1 MSCVANTIWTV
12 KVVRKMFLLAVLALL
27 PQSPALAMQSVLLS
41 WNPSQVPGVVGYKV
55 YSGAASQ
62 SYTSVIDVGNATNVM
77 IPALPDGSTNYFSA
91 TTYDALT
98 NESVHSAEVVF
109 VVPSATTLDTNSS
122 VTNIVVN
129 PTPPNPT
136 PANVPS
142 ILNAVANLTVTTNPA
157 DASSMIVSWDAST
170 DAGVAGYQVF
180 YGTASG
186 NYPNVTNLGLVN
198 SLVVTGLVAGVTN
211 FFAVREYD
219 SAWNESPISTEVSY
233 VLPTTSKQFPTLN
246 AISDLSIN
254 MNTAAQTVLLTG
266 ITMGLPNTNRLI
278 KITAKSSNTSVI
290 ATPKITYAN
299 LASVATLKFAP
310 VANASGVVT
319 ITVTVND
326 GSASNNLVTQ
336 SFVVTVINTVRL
348 AGLPK
353 FTKQPTAAT
362 VQSGKQVS
370 FSVAMAGK
378 APFRYQ
384 WMCNGTNLP
393 GATSSTLTFKK
404 ANTNQ
409 AGVYSVF
416 VSNTYGSTNSDLAQ
430 LSVLMPT
437 NTSKVQATNQ
447 SIAKTT
453 IATATTMTAIP
464 AATLGNTTSMISTP
478 VRINGQFSFQVTG
491 LTGATY
497 VVLATQDLKNWS
509 PVQTN
514 TAPFTYTE
522 ANAGGYTKRFYR
534 ALYQP

>member
-1 MSCVANTIWTV
+1 
-12 KVVRKMFLLAVLALL
+12 MFLLAALALL
-27 PQSPALAMQSVLLS
+27 SQSSVLAVQSVLLA
-41 WNPSQVPGVVGYKV
+41 WNPSQVPGVVGYKI

-62 SYTSVIDVGNATNVM
+62 SYTSVIDVGNATNVT

-109 VVPSATTLDTNSS
+109 VVPAATTLDTNSS
-122 VTNIVVN
+122 VTNIVVD
-129 PTPPNPT
+129 PTPPNPA

-180 YGTASG
+180 NGTASG

-219 SAWNESPISTEVSY
+219 SAWNESPISAEVSY
-233 VLPTTSKQFPTLN
+233 VLPTASKQFPTLN
-246 AISDLSIN
+246 AISNLSIN
-254 MNTAAQTVLLTG
+254 MNTGAQTVLLTG
-266 ITMGLPNTNRLI
+266 ITMGLPNTNQLI

-290 ATPKITYAN
+290 ATPKINYTN
-299 LASVATLKFAP
+299 LASVAKLKFAP

-326 GSASNNLVTQ
+326 GGASNNLVTQ

-393 GATSSTLTFKK
+393 GATSSTLTLKK

-409 AGVYSVF
+409 AGIYSVF

-437 NTSKVQATNQ
+437 NTTKVQETNQ
-447 SIAKTT
+447 LVTKTT
-453 IATATTMTAIP
+453 VSTTTVAVTP
-464 AATLGNTTSMISTP
+464 TATLGNTTPTISTP
-478 VRINGQFSFQVTG
+478 VRINGQFSFQVMG

-522 ANAGGYTKRFYR
+522 ANAGGFTKRFYR